1 MNSINLRESGS
12 PGAIFSAN
20 HGVSSVGILGTRSPV
35 TFNEVIQAVFPSSD
49 VANSVPVTIPT
60 ELVGSEGDGVVIE
73 TSVNAGEIM
82 GNSTEDSIGDSE
94 VPVTNAAGSRTIV
107 DPILVHPS
115 GGAPKKSWTEVSM
128 EVAHK
133 GMALFY
139 DEESAKSEEID
150 IEMEEV
156 QAEVAKWSHT
166 LMGHVLGARPTLKQV
181 TDFVNKHWNHGPLP
195 LVQYFRKWWFSF
207 RFASADD
214 MNDVLKRVPWSM
226 ESHSWILKQWTP
238 TFSSTMECVSVV
250 PIWIL
255 LPELD
260 PYLWTDTVLSKIAS
274 KIGKPLFADLPTT
287 LQARISFARVMVE
300 ADVSQELPEYVVLN
314 CPFTGQS
321 MQRVVYE
328 WLPYYCKTCVA
339 NGASEPVQSSSD
351 KASGCHVLGGTSAP
365 KDLEPS
371 SLVVEVASGGS
382 SQQEQG
388 VGFQPSVSVT
398 HSECSVLGQQSR
410 QIDAGF
416 KVVSGRKAYKAGD
429 TIASP
434 IQSSNSFS
442 ALRAVVAW
450 NIRGFNKAV
459 KHSEVAG
466 FLALN
471 KVDFCGLLKT
481 RVKSGKAESIL
492 RRSFATYSSFCNYNS
507 HHNGRI
513 WLLWHSATT
522 HVTILEEHPQV
533 VHCLLKH
540 HATNREFHISVVYGS
555 NNATE
560 RQELWTNLTSF
571 AATVGPW
578 LVLGDFNVIRY
589 EHEKL
594 SLTPPVLSDIVDFND
609 CLLSCGLD
617 DMNCT
622 GCEFTWHNRQDS
634 GSAVYSKLDRVL
646 INAAWSGAF
655 AQTSAQFLTPG
666 MSDHSLSL
674 ITFHGDPLPHKR
686 FSFLNCWAD
695 HPRFCNLVNEA
706 WQYNI
711 RGTPMYRLMGKLRMV
726 KRELKKL
733 HQNHYA
739 GIGERVKQK
748 KDELSDCHTALLANP
763 LSDHLIQ
770 KEKQASSEYW
780 KFKEAECKI
789 LRQRAKLHDLKHGDV
804 SSHYFFSKIK
814 ERHQAQ
820 IIGAIQDHHGTTHT
834 GLHQVG
840 DAFVA
845 FYQHMLGS
853 SIPVKAID
861 PSVISNGNV
870 VDVTDFAALTRP
882 VTREEIKL
890 ALFAIDSNKSPGID
904 GFSSGFFKAAW
915 HIIED
920 DFCAAV
926 EDFFRTSFMPKQ
938 ANATLVSLIPKKP
951 VPQTVRD
958 FRPISCCSVI
968 YKTGLVKGYDRKG
981 ITPRCMVK
989 VDISKAFDTLQWDF
1003 IRSMLTSL
1011 NFPPIFVGWIMG
1023 CITGSW
1029 FSIKVN
1035 GSPHGFFK
1043 GKSGVRQ
1050 GDPLSPYLFVL
1061 SMEILSRCFRVMCDS
1076 PNVSFHPKCTRTRL
1090 NHLIFADD
1098 LMVFVRGDMPSVTK
1112 VVDIL
1117 RIFADWSGLRPNLEK
1132 TEVFFG
1138 GVALGLKN

>member
-1 MNSINLRESGS
+1 MARGRGRPPKTSMNSSNSRDSGS
-12 PGAIFSAN
+12 PGAIFPAN
-20 HGVSSVGILGTRSPV
+20 HRASPVGILRSRSPV

-49 VANSVPVTIPT
+49 VGSSVRVPIPT
-60 ELVGSEGDGVVIE
+60 ELVGSEGDGVVIG

-82 GNSTEDSIGDSE
+82 GNSTEDSIGDSAE
-94 VPVTNAAGSRTIV
+94 SVPVTNAAGSRTIV

-115 GGAPKKSWTEVSM
+115 GEAPKKSWAEVSM
-128 EVAHK
+128 EVTHK
-133 GMALFY
+133 GMTLFY
-139 DEESAKSEEID
+139 DAESAKSEEID

-156 QAEVAKWSHT
+156 QAEGAKWSHT

-181 TDFVNKHWNHGPLP
+181 TDFVHKHWNHGPLP
-195 LVQYFRKWWFSF
+195 LVQYFRKGWFSF
-207 RFASADD
+207 RFANADD
-214 MNDVLKRVPWSM
+214 MNVVLKRGPWSM
-226 ESHSWILKQWTP
+226 GSHSWILKQWTP
-238 TFSSTMECVSVV
+238 TFSSTMERVSVV

-287 LQARISFARVMVE
+287 LQARLSFARVMVE

-321 MQRVVYE
+321 VQRVVYE
-328 WLPYYCKTCVA
+328 WLPYYCKTCKKLGHTMSSCKKNKKKEETKTNGLQGGILNSDQGDA
-339 NGASEPVQSSSD
+339 NRASEPVQSSSD
-351 KASGCHVLGGTSAP
+351 KASGCHVLGGTSTP

-382 SQQEQG
+382 SQQDQG
-388 VGFQPSVSVT
+388 VGFQPSESVT
-398 HSECSVLGQQSR
+398 HSKCSVLGQQLG

-416 KVVSGRKAYKAGD
+416 KVVSGRKAYKA
-429 TIASP
+429 
-434 IQSSNSFS
+434 
-442 ALRAVVAW
+442 AL
-450 NIRGFNKAV
+450 K
-459 KHSEVAG
+459 
-466 FLALN
+466 
-471 KVDFCGLLKT
+471 KVDFCGLLET

-571 AATVGPW
+571 ATTVGHW
-578 LVLGDFNVIRY
+578 LVLGDFTIIRY

-594 SLTPPVLSDIVDFND
+594 SHTPLVLSDIVDFNG

-655 AQTSAQFLTPG
+655 AQNSAQFLTPG
-666 MSDHSLSL
+666 LSDHSPSL
-674 ITFHGDPLPHKR
+674 ITFHGDPLPRKR

-695 HPRFCNLVNEA
+695 HPQFCNLVTEA
-706 WQYNI
+706 W
-711 RGTPMYRLMGKLRMV
+711 
-726 KRELKKL
+726 
-733 HQNHYA
+733 
-739 GIGERVKQK
+739 VKQK
-748 KDELSDCHTALLANP
+748 KDELLDCHTALLANP

-770 KEKQASSEYW
+770 REKQASSEYW

-789 LRQRAKLHDLKHGDV
+789 LRQRAKLHDLKHVDV
-804 SSHYFFSKIK
+804 SSQYFFSKIK

-820 IIGAIQDHHGTTHT
+820 IIGAIQDHHGITHT

-853 SIPVKAID
+853 STPVKAID

-870 VDVTDFAALTRP
+870 VDVTDFASLTRS
-882 VTREEIKL
+882 VSREEIKL

-920 DFCAAV
+920 DFCAAI

-938 ANATLVSLIPKKP
+938 ANATLVSLIPKKS

-958 FRPISCCSVI
+958 FRPISCCSIVGEEQAAFI
-968 YKTGLVKGYDRKG
+968 QGRSLFDNVLITQGLVKGYDR
-981 ITPRCMVK
+981 
-989 VDISKAFDTLQWDF
+989 
-1003 IRSMLTSL
+1003 
-1011 NFPPIFVGWIMG
+1011 
-1023 CITGSW
+1023 
-1029 FSIKVN
+1029 
-1035 GSPHGFFK
+1035 
-1043 GKSGVRQ
+1043 
-1050 GDPLSPYLFVL
+1050 Y
-1061 SMEILSRCFRVMCDS
+1061 DS
-1076 PNVSFHPKCTRTRL
+1076 NQ
-1090 NHLIFADD
+1090 
-1098 LMVFVRGDMPSVTK
+1098 
-1112 VVDIL
+1112 
-1117 RIFADWSGLRPNLEK
+1117 
-1132 TEVFFG
+1132 
-1138 GVALGLKN
+1138 

>member
-1 MNSINLRESGS
+1 MNSINLRDSGS
-12 PGAIFSAN
+12 PGVIFPAN
-20 HGVSSVGILGTRSPV
+20 NGVSPVGILGSRSPV
-35 TFNEVIQAVFPSSD
+35 IFNEVIQAVFPSSD
-49 VANSVPVTIPT
+49 VANSVPTPIPT
-60 ELVGSEGDGVVIE
+60 KLVGSEGDGVVIG
-73 TSVNAGEIM
+73 TSVNVGEKM

-94 VPVTNAAGSRTIV
+94 VPVTNVVGSRTLV

-115 GGAPKKSWTEVSM
+115 GRAPKKSWAEVSM

-133 GMALFY
+133 GMTLFY
-139 DEESAKSEEID
+139 DEESAKLEEID

-195 LVQYFRKWWFSF
+195 LVQYFRKG
-207 RFASADD
+207 
-214 MNDVLKRVPWSM
+214 
-226 ESHSWILKQWTP
+226 
-238 TFSSTMECVSVV
+238 TMERVSVV

-287 LQARISFARVMVE
+287 LQARLSFARVMVE
-300 ADVSQELPEYVVLN
+300 ADISQELPEYVVLN

-321 MQRVVYE
+321 VQRVVYE
-328 WLPYYCKTCVA
+328 WHPYYCKTCKKLGHTMSSCKRNKKKEETKTNGLQGGILNSDQGVA
-339 NGASEPVQSSSD
+339 NGASEPVQSSSNQP
-351 KASGCHVLGGTSAP
+351 SGCHVLGGTSAP

-371 SLVVEVASGGS
+371 SLVVEVASG
-382 SQQEQG
+382 
-388 VGFQPSVSVT
+388 
-398 HSECSVLGQQSR
+398 QQSG

-429 TIASP
+429 TTASP

-442 ALRAVVAW
+442 ALRAVVGMAE
-450 NIRGFNKAV
+450 ISIPGGFNKAV

-471 KVDFCGLLKT
+471 KVDFCGLLET

-492 RRSFATYSSFCNYNS
+492 R
-507 HHNGRI
+507 
-513 WLLWHSATT
+513 
-522 HVTILEEHPQV
+522 
-533 VHCLLKH
+533 
-540 HATNREFHISVVYGS
+540 
-555 NNATE
+555 
-560 RQELWTNLTSF
+560 
-571 AATVGPW
+571 
-578 LVLGDFNVIRY
+578 RY

-666 MSDHSLSL
+666 LSDHSPSL
-674 ITFHGDPLPHKR
+674 ITFHGDPLPQKR

-695 HPRFCNLVNEA
+695 HPLFCNLVTEA

-711 RGTPMYRLMGKLRMV
+711 RGIPMYRLMGKLRMV

-789 LRQRAKLHDLKHGDV
+789 LRQRAKLHDLNHGDV

-870 VDVTDFAALTRP
+870 VDATDFAALTRS
-882 VTREEIKL
+882 VSREEIKL

-904 GFSSGFFKAAW
+904 DFSSGFLKAAW
-915 HIIED
+915 HIMED

-926 EDFFRTSFMPKQ
+926 KDFFRTSFMPKQ
-938 ANATLVSLIPKKP
+938 ANATLVSLIPKKS

-958 FRPISCCSVI
+958 FRPI
-968 YKTGLVKGYDRKG
+968 
-981 ITPRCMVK
+981 
-989 VDISKAFDTLQWDF
+989 
-1003 IRSMLTSL
+1003 
-1011 NFPPIFVGWIMG
+1011 
-1023 CITGSW
+1023 
-1029 FSIKVN
+1029 
-1035 GSPHGFFK
+1035 
-1043 GKSGVRQ
+1043 
-1050 GDPLSPYLFVL
+1050 
-1061 SMEILSRCFRVMCDS
+1061 
-1076 PNVSFHPKCTRTRL
+1076 
-1090 NHLIFADD
+1090 
-1098 LMVFVRGDMPSVTK
+1098 
-1112 VVDIL
+1112 
-1117 RIFADWSGLRPNLEK
+1117 
-1132 TEVFFG
+1132 
-1138 GVALGLKN
+1138 